1 MATTETHE
9 DLAAGA
15 LRYLG
20 DPAFRADP
28 HDFLDRLR
36 AADPVHLP
44 TVVVD
49 DPLARE
55 IFTSR
60 MLFNDKPQHTRMRR
74 LVSAAFTPAGVRRW
88 QEEFTRIA
96 EELLDEVEPKGAMDA
111 VAEFGY
117 PFAERIICFML

>member
-1 MATTETHE
+1 MVAIRYRRLTETAGSGMATTETYE

-15 LRYLG
+15 LRYLTEP
-20 DPAFRADP
+20 DFRADP

-36 AADPVHLP
+36 AADPVHQTAVGVWLV
-44 TVVVD
+44 TRHADALAVLRDDVAWSRRLAAEKHVVVD

-74 LVSAAFTPAGVRRW
+74 LV
-88 QEEFTRIA
+88 
-96 EELLDEVEPKGAMDA
+96 
-111 VAEFGY
+111 
-117 PFAERIICFML
+117 